1 MPADCN
7 ASRTRA
13 VSARIL
19 ILEDNEDLALGL
31 RRSLETEGYEVE
43 VVADGRTGLD
53 RVRRS
58 RPDLL
63 VLDLMLPG
71 IDGFQVLHTLRDDG
85 FEIPVLIL
93 SARGEEI
100 DKVRGFRLGA
110 DNYAVKPIGV
120 EELLARV
127 EGLLRR
133 RNPVA
138 AASYSFGTIR
148 VDAATRTVQ
157 RDGSTLEL
165 TPREF
170 DLLHH
175 LLRKGGAV
183 VRRDEL
189 LRDVWG
195 YKRAVPTRTIDA
207 HMASLRAKLE
217 ADPSRPR
224 YLLTVRKT
232 GYRIDTSGGLHR

>member
-1 MPADCN
+1 
-7 ASRTRA
+7 

-19 ILEDNEDLALGL
+19 IVEDNEDLALGL

-43 VVADGRTGLD
+43 VVADGQAGLD
-53 RVRRS
+53 RARQS
-58 RPDLL
+58 PPDLI

-71 IDGFQVLHTLRDDG
+71 VDGFQVLRVLREHG
-85 FEIPVLIL
+85 LEMPVLIL
-93 SARGEEI
+93 SARGEEM

-133 RNPVA
+133 RSGPA
-138 AASYSFGTIR
+138 LATSYDFGAIR
-148 VDAATRTVQ
+148 VDATTRTVQ
-157 RDGSTLEL
+157 RDGTTVEL

-170 DLLHH
+170 DLLFH
-175 LLRKGGAV
+175 LLCKGGAV

-217 ADPSRPR
+217 SDPSRPR

-232 GYRIDTSGGLHR
+232 GYRIDPSGGRHR